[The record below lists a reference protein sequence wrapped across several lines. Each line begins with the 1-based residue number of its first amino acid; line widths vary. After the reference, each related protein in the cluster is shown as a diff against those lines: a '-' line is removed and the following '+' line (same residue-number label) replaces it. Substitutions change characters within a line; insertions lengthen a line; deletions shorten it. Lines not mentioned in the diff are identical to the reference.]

1 MGLFNR
7 IFKRLQVLKSNAELA
22 KIEKDLEAKK
32 AKLKQLRNDPE
43 YLKMKKEYNL
53 KDVPGIDTPAKEVDL
68 DDFFE
73 TTQKQIIK
81 IRGSENKRLQRNENI
96 LKKRLKAKNRKRKK
110 KLIEKFGK
118 ELGTRISKDKLWIG
132 MSKEILK
139 EMKGNPK
146 EKKESV
152 SRNNTKEEF
161 YYDGYK
167 NRQGNMT
174 YRLKVVL
181 IDGIVEKWTS
191 N

>member
-1 MGLFNR
+1 MLT
-7 IFKRLQVLKSNAELA
+7 S
-22 KIEKDLEAKK
+22 
-32 AKLKQLRNDPE
+32 
-43 YLKMKKEYNL
+43 
-53 KDVPGIDTPAKEVDL
+53 
-68 DDFFE
+68 FF
-73 TTQKQIIK
+73 
-81 IRGSENKRLQRNENI
+81 
-96 LKKRLKAKNRKRKK
+96 A
-110 KLIEKFGK
+110 
-118 ELGTRISKDKLWIG
+118 
-132 MSKEILK
+132 
-139 EMKGNPK
+139 P